1 MPLGLRRQVTLDKA
15 GDVDIGG
22 QDTIR
27 GYVEELIAALGT
39 GGDVAQGCDLAPAT
53 GTEVVEV
60 GQDVGLGL
68 RRGRAGDNLDPVEGQ
83 GVQAPIDFTFHIWLI
98 FEDD

>member
-15 GDVDIGG
+15 GDVDVGG
-22 QDTIR
+22 QDAIG
-27 GYVEELIAALGT
+27 GYVEEFIATLGA

-53 GTEVVEV
+53 GAEVVEV

-68 RRGRAGDNLDPVEGQ
+68 GCGRAGDDLDPIESQ
-83 GVQAPIDFTFHIWLI
+83 RVQTSADFTFKVGRV